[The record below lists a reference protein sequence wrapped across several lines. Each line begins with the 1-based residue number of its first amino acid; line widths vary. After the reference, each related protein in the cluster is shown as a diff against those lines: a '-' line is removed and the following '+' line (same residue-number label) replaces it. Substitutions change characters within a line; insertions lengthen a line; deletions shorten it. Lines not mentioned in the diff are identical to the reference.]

1 MKAYIVNSAAI
12 SAQHTFDPD
21 AEGAEWIN
29 HDGEFISA
37 VEPNYRSFI
46 PPALIRRMSRI
57 VKMSL
62 ACTGKILNENTKLDA
77 ICVGTGLGC
86 LRDSEKFLAQICESE
101 TAMLSPTSFIQS
113 THNTMAG
120 QIALIG
126 KFPCYNMTYAHGISS
141 FDNALIDGLM
151 HISEG
156 KDNVLVGGGDEQL
169 AFVQTIQQDLNCTA
183 GGTKIGEGAAFLMLS
198 SIPTENCVCLE
209 DATTFS
215 VDSPNEFAAEID
227 TFLTKNNC
235 DNSEIDGLVLGCSV
249 QQVDS
254 YSKQVMSAFDNIP
267 ALAYKSISGEFN
279 TAIAI
284 GMERAVH
291 WLKNQETLAPA
302 MIVSRDKEVKKLL
315 VYTASGEK
323 THSLYLLSKC

>member
-12 SAQHTFDPD
+12 SAQHTFEPN

-29 HDGEFISA
+29 HDGVFISA
-37 VEPNYRSFI
+37 VEPNYRPFI

-62 ACTGKILNENTKLDA
+62 ACTGKILDENTQPDA

-126 KFPCYNMTYAHGISS
+126 NFPCYNMTYAHGISS

-156 KDNVLVGGGDEQL
+156 KDKVLVGGGDEHL
-169 AFVQTIQQDLNCTA
+169 EFVQAIQQNLNCTE
-183 GGTKIGEGAAFLMLS
+183 GGTKIGEGAGFLMLS
-198 SIPTENCVCLE
+198 SKPTENSVCLE
-209 DATTFS
+209 DAATFS
-215 VDSPNEFAAEID
+215 VDSPNALATELD
-227 TFLTKNNC
+227 SFLSKNNC
-235 DNSEIDGLVLGCSV
+235 AKSEIDGLVLGCSV
-249 QQVDS
+249 KNIDG
-254 YSKQVMSAFDNIP
+254 YSKQVMEGFSNIP
-267 ALAYKSISGEFN
+267 AMAYKSISGEFN

-291 WLKNQETLAPA
+291 WLNNQKTFSQA
-302 MIVSRDKEVKKLL
+302 MITDADREVKKLL
-315 VYTASGEK
+315 IYTASGED